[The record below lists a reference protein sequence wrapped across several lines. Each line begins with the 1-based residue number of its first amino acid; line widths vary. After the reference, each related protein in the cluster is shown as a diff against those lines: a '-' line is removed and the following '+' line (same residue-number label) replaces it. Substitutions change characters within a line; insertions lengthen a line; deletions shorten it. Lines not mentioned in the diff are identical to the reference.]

1 MLKLGLPKQ
10 KKMGFDRC
18 LVPQSNLKRMT
29 KIKGVELIGV
39 KTVSEAIENL
49 F

>member
-10 KKMGFDRC
+10 KKWGLSRC

-29 KIKGVELIGV
+29 KIKGMELIGA